1 MLVGEEGNLNSFGCG
16 QTREVSGTVDKCTLP
31 LTTHPR
37 GPDTSQEQGAPWCA

>member
-16 QTREVSGTVDKCTLP
+16 QPREVSGIVDKRTLP

-37 GPDTSQEQGAPWCA
+37 GPDIFQEQGAPWCA